1 MNGDFLSL
9 LPPNAFA
16 RAAAASEH
24 GPAALEGTT
33 VFAFQFA
40 DGALVA
46 GDHRATAGNV
56 VFSDRTEKI
65 VEIDAHSL
73 MAIAGSPAMAFEM
86 ARTLQTTFEFY
97 RRSQLQPMSLAAKLR
112 AVSRLLRE
120 NMPATL
126 QGVGMVAPIFVG
138 LDVPAGRPLIHFY
151 DPLGAQ
157 FEAAS
162 FAASGSGSGSIRSV
176 LYFLQKWGLP
186 RPQEMPL
193 AQAVALAL
201 RLLTTAAEFDTATGG
216 VNPEKESFAT
226 IRLLTS
232 EGVRAIDDAEQ
243 ARFWRDGE
251 KAGR

>member
-1 MNGDFLSL
+1 MNGDFFAL
-9 LPPNAFA
+9 LPPQPHAGL
-16 RAAAASEH
+16 AASDRA
-24 GPAALEGTT
+24 PVALEATT

-40 DGALVA
+40 DGALVV

-65 VEIDAHSL
+65 IEIDAHSL
-73 MAIAGSPAMAFEM
+73 MAIAGSPAIAFEM

-126 QGVGMVAPIFVG
+126 QGIGLVAPIFVG
-138 LDVPAGRPLIHFY
+138 IDQPAGKPLIHFY

-162 FAASGSGSGSIRSV
+162 GAASGSGATSIRSV
-176 LYFLQKWGLP
+176 LHFLEKWGAP
-186 RPQEMPL
+186 PP
-193 AQAVALAL
+193 AQMSLGAAVSLAL
-201 RLLTTAAEFDTATGG
+201 RLLMTAAEFDTATGG
-216 VNPEKESFAT
+216 VNPEKGSFAT
-226 IRLLTS
+226 IRVLTA
-232 EGVRAIDDAEQ
+232 EGVRTIDEAGQES
-243 ARFWRDGE
+243 AWREGD
-251 KAGR
+251 RR